1 MRPPQ
6 RKRDANRRNALL
18 GRGPKTAAGKARV
31 ARNALR
37 HGLSA
42 PDLWDPTVCHQVEA
56 LARRICPPGAGDAGR
71 EAHLLGLARRIAE
84 AQVDPTRVRRA
95 RLDLIASRFADPI
108 YRTSKGL
115 VGRIAMLRVAG
126 ELQMRGEPVPP
137 DMAHAILHRPQGAAK
152 FAVIIAELSPQL
164 IAMDRYERRARS
176 RRRQAVRAYDAC
188 VARRVRR
195 HHRPGANKSALF
207 TKQTNRG

>member
-31 ARNALR
+31 ARNAHR

-42 PDLWDPTVCHQVEA
+42 PDLWEATVCHQVEA

-84 AQVDPTRVRRA
+84 AQVDLARVRRA
-95 RLDLIASRFADPI
+95 RLDLIASRFADPN

-115 VGRIAMLRVAG
+115 MGRIAMLRTAG

-137 DMAHAILHRPQGAAK
+137 DMAQAILHRPQGAAK

-164 IAMDRYERRARS
+164 IAMDRYERCARS

-195 HHRPGANKSALF
+195 RHRPGANKSALF
-207 TKQTNRG
+207 TKQTHRG